1 MNIVQWKDPKDLSRG
16 FVIDLQHCSVKQL
29 LQTVYKNPEQLISAF
44 SDCFLLMRY
53 SPEEA
58 QEMSLNL
65 YTQTQLHVTQL
76 LQNHIDIPYVQIPA
90 NAAVQH

>member
-1 MNIVQWKDPKDLSRG
+1 MNIVQWKDPEDLSRG

-44 SDCFLLMRY
+44 SDCFLRMRY
-53 SPEEA
+53 SPVEA
-58 QEMSLNL
+58 QEMAEAL
-65 YTQTQLHVTQL
+65 YSETRSKMDSL
-76 LQNHIDIPYVQIPA
+76 LQGFISTPHVQFPA